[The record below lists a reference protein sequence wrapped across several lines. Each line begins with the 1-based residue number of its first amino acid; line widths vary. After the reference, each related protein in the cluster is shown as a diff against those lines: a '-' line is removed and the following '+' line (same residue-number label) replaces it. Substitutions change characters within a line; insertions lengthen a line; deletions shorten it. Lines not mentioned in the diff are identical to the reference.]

1 LNATRRLSTVW
12 TAAGYLLAAAIVC
25 VALSALA
32 ARMTAAQLQDQAQW
46 QLARVQASEPLWEWR
61 FRKPHD
67 LIAGRA
73 FGSAKVSVDD
83 DALTITSTDGTPYEL
98 GCLSHG
104 HWIWRIGRFC
114 NFSSKVLIAVSL
126 GW

>member
-25 VALSALA
+25 VVLSALA
-32 ARMTAAQLQDQAQW
+32 ARITAAQLQDQAQW
-46 QLARVQASEPLWEWR
+46 QLARVQANEPLWEWR

-73 FGSAKVSVDD
+73 FGSAKVH
-83 DALTITSTDGTPYEL
+83 ALHSTL
-98 GCLSHG
+98 A
-104 HWIWRIGRFC
+104 RFRPIPPHYASIC
-114 NFSSKVLIAVSL
+114 VV
-126 GW
+126 